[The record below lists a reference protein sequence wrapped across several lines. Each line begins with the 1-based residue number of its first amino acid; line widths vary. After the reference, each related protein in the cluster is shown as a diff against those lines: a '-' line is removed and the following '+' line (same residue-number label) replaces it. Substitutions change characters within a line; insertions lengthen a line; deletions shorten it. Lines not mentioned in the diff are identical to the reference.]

1 MDQIYRN
8 GMISTYFLYVLFIKI
23 QIIFITEREGEVS
36 TESKSKISERQ
47 WHSVALI
54 MSFIV
59 IVTVSS
65 GWISDFYLH

>member
-8 GMISTYFLYVLFIKI
+8 GMISTYFLYFLFINI